1 MNAAALNEEAGNAPA
16 DAVVAHD
23 IPHEDRPAKLRKL
36 KRWGSA
42 EHASRVIKAKLSGCN
57 QLEIQSAVGKKT
69 GMSVK
74 DYIQQHDRKNK
85 KDAKNN
91 LASSFWVGFFGEFD
105 LSSFR
110 VCNLASSD
118 DSGGSEMINDE
129 LLTALAQAHDP
140 NPAQRRVDN
149 FTN

>member
-1 MNAAALNEEAGNAPA
+1 MPRATKSASSASGARTKKAAPKPGGKAKAKAKSVAKAAAPVNAVALNEEAGNAPA

-42 EHASRVIKAKLSGCN
+42 EHASRVTKDKLSGYN

-74 DYIQQHDRKNK
+74 DYI
-85 KDAKNN
+85 
-91 LASSFWVGFFGEFD
+91 
-105 LSSFR
+105 
-110 VCNLASSD
+110 
-118 DSGGSEMINDE
+118 
-129 LLTALAQAHDP
+129 
-140 NPAQRRVDN
+140 
-149 FTN
+149 